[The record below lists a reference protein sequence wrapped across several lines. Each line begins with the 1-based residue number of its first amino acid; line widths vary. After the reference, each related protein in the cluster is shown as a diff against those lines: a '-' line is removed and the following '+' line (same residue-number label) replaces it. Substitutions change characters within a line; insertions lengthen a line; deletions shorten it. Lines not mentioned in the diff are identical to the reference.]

1 VEEENMNNRHQKRS
15 AGEVVF
21 DTVNLILLLLF
32 TALCFYPIWFF
43 LVNSF
48 SSSKA
53 IAQGVYLLPKSLTLY
68 NYQSLFK
75 EVDNLLPAF
84 GISAAR
90 TILGTL
96 LTCALSSYTA
106 FLVSQKDLPA
116 RKFCYRFVIITM
128 YINAG
133 VIPWFMTM
141 KTYHLNN
148 NFLLYIIPSAI
159 TAFFVILL
167 KTYFES
173 IPDELQESAEMD
185 GAGVMTV
192 FLKVIIPLSKP
203 VLASVAVFSAVNQWN
218 SWYDNFM
225 LVSKEKLQTVQYL
238 LYLYLTKNTAV
249 TGNTAVN
256 AMATVKTSPTSIR
269 ITITMVT
276 MLPIVIV
283 YPVMQKYF
291 VKGIMLGAVKG

>member
-1 VEEENMNNRHQKRS
+1 MNNRHQKRS
-15 AGEVVF
+15 TGEVIF
-21 DTVNLILLLLF
+21 DTINLIILLLF

-48 SSSKA
+48 SSSGE
-53 IAQGVYLLPKSLTLY
+53 IAKGVFLLPRGLTTY
-68 NYQSLFK
+68 NYSSLFK

-84 GISAAR
+84 KISFLR
-90 TILGTL
+90 TVLGTL
-96 LTCALSSYTA
+96 LTCALSSFTA
-106 FLVSQKDLPA
+106 FIVTQKELPF
-116 RKFCYRFVIITM
+116 RSLCYRFVVITM

-133 VIPWFMTM
+133 VIPWFLTM
-141 KTYHLNN
+141 KMYHLSN
-148 NFLLYIIPSAI
+148 NFLLYIIPSSI

-173 IPDELQESAEMD
+173 VPEELQESAEMD

-192 FLKVIIPLSKP
+192 FVRVILPLSKP

-225 LVSKEKLQTVQYL
+225 LVTKDKLQTVQYL

-256 AMATVKTSPTSIR
+256 AMATVKTSPASIR

-276 MLPIVIV
+276 MVPIIIV
-283 YPVMQKYF
+283 YPLMQKYF

>member
-1 VEEENMNNRHQKRS
+1 MNNRHQKRS
-15 AGEVVF
+15 KGEVVF
-21 DTVNLILLLLF
+21 DTVNLIVLLLF

-43 LVNSF
+43 LINSF
-48 SSSKA
+48 SAPRA
-53 IAQGVYLLPKSLTLY
+53 IAQGVYLLPKSITTY
-68 NYQSLFK
+68 NYTSLFK

-84 GISAAR
+84 KISFLR
-90 TILGTL
+90 TVLGTI
-96 LTCALSSYTA
+96 LTCALSSFTA
-106 FLVSQKDLPA
+106 FMVTQRELPF
-116 RKFCYRFVIITM
+116 RKFIYRFVVITM

-133 VIPWFMTM
+133 TIPWFLTM
-141 KTYHLNN
+141 KLYHLSN

-173 IPDELQESAEMD
+173 IPEELQESAEMD
-185 GAGVMTV
+185 GAGIMTV
-192 FLKVIIPLSKP
+192 FLRVILPLSKP

-225 LVSKEKLQTVQYL
+225 LVSKDTLQTVQYL

-249 TGNTAVN
+249 TGNTAVS
-256 AMATVKTSPTSIR
+256 AMATMKTSPMSIR

-276 MLPIVIV
+276 MVPIVIV
-283 YPVMQKYF
+283 YPLMQKYF

>member
-1 VEEENMNNRHQKRS
+1 MNDRHQKRS
-15 AGEVVF
+15 RGEVVF
-21 DTVNLILLLLF
+21 DTVNLIILLLF

-48 SSSKA
+48 SSSGE
-53 IAQGVYLLPKSLTLY
+53 IARGVYLLPRSVTTY
-68 NYQSLFK
+68 NYTSLFK

-84 GISAAR
+84 RISFLR
-90 TILGTL
+90 TPLGTL
-96 LTCALSSYTA
+96 LTCALSSFTA
-106 FLVSQKDLPA
+106 FMVTQRDLPL
-116 RKFCYRFVIITM
+116 RSFCYRFVVITM

-133 VIPWFMTM
+133 VIPWFLTM
-141 KTYHLNN
+141 KMYHLSN
-148 NFLLYIIPSAI
+148 NFLLYIIPGSI

-173 IPDELQESAEMD
+173 IPEELQESAEMD
-185 GAGVMTV
+185 GAGIMTV
-192 FLKVIIPLSKP
+192 FLKVILPLSKP

-225 LVSKEKLQTVQYL
+225 LVSKDSLQTVQYL
-238 LYLYLTKNTAV
+238 LYLYLTKNTAI

-256 AMATVKTSPTSIR
+256 AMATIKTSPASIR

-276 MLPIVIV
+276 MAPIVIV
-283 YPVMQKYF
+283 YPLMQKYF